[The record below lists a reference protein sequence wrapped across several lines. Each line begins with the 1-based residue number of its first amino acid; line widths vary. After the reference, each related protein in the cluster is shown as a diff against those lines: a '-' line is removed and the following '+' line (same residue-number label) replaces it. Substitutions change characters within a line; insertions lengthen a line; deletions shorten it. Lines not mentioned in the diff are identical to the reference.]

1 MTGAISNGLLEMIRF
16 VTSRNSSVN
25 ELYFCRTSTEWQI
38 FLCFC
43 ILLPLLV
50 AWFILFLKYSTSTWM
65 RDSPHAQPPTWK
77 TRFFSRLF
85 ESTGHSPFASLSAAE
100 QWDYCRRRYQGL
112 PEMIYWLAAP
122 ILLSTSE
129 NPTLQIKLK
138 SGNKNLSGRAWIK
151 DNDSPP
157 PLGSD
162 RKREYRPG
170 TKSLSGPFLGL
181 HATFYS
187 SQPLP
192 I

>member
-77 TRFFSRLF
+77 TRFFFPVIWKHRTFAFRL
-85 ESTGHSPFASLSAAE
+85 SLSC
-100 QWDYCRRRYQGL
+100 WTMG
-112 PEMIYWLAAP
+112 
-122 ILLSTSE
+122 LLSTTISRPARNDLLAS
-129 NPTLQIKLK
+129 NP
-138 SGNKNLSGRAWIK
+138 LSFVNI
-151 DNDSPP
+151 
-157 PLGSD
+157 
-162 RKREYRPG
+162 RKPYP
-170 TKSLSGPFLGL
+170 TD
-181 HATFYS
+181 
-187 SQPLP
+187 
-192 I
+192 